1 MRKALVVAGAVIVI
15 LVAADFGLRALA
27 QHWVS
32 GQLEA
37 SFELDRR
44 PSVSLGG
51 FPFLPRLV
59 TGKFPSVTVESTG
72 EVRSGRFPVSAV
84 DLTLRDV
91 RFPPDQLLFG
101 NKATIRAESG
111 TGTVI
116 LTEQEINR
124 AFPATV
130 PINIRLADG
139 RVHIR
144 ASGQDQE
151 VESRLRVIDNRLV
164 LMPVQG
170 SLPVEVRVG
179 LPVFAPGLTYTGVSI
194 EGSRALLSF
203 RLNKPRIQVR

>member
-1 MRKALVVAGAVIVI
+1 MRKALVVVGVVVVI

-37 SFELDRR
+37 SFQIDRR

-59 TGKFPSVTVESTG
+59 TGKFPSVTVESNGRVDT
-72 EVRSGRFPVSAV
+72 GRFPVSEV
-84 DLTLRDV
+84 NLTLRDV

-101 NKATIRAESG
+101 NKATIVAASG
-111 TGTVI
+111 VGTVT
-116 LTEQEINR
+116 LTEQEVNR

-130 PINIRLADG
+130 PIDIHLADG

-151 VESRLRVIDNRLV
+151 VESRLRVMENRLV
-164 LMPVQG
+164 LMPVEG
-170 SLPVEVRVG
+170 SLPVKVRVG
-179 LPVFAPGLTYTGVSI
+179 LPVFVPGLTYTGVAI
-194 EGSRALLSF
+194 EGSRARLSF
-203 RLNKPRIQVR
+203 RINKPRIPVR